1 MTHYVIVAE
10 SVICT
15 QFWYP
20 GRELRRGSMGTGLTE
35 RNKERTRR
43 EIAES
48 AGKLFIE
55 RGYGATT
62 VQDIASA
69 ADVSPRTF
77 FRYFPCKEDVITVIA
92 SATMDDVLD
101 HLAGHDAGESL
112 GSVLRTTFTAV
123 LRPVVDDPDA
133 ARAFQFMLRDTPALR
148 GRWLEEQR
156 RNRDRLAE
164 ELRPWFDENSSAIA
178 RRLAAGTALLAI
190 EEVMTLWADDPT
202 LNDPLGLLD
211 QALQILDGPSLHAAK
226 R

>member
-1 MTHYVIVAE
+1 
-10 SVICT
+10 
-15 QFWYP
+15 
-20 GRELRRGSMGTGLTE
+20 MGTGLTA

-43 EIAES
+43 EIAEA
-48 AGKLFIE
+48 AGQLFIE

-62 VQDIASA
+62 VQDIATA

-112 GSVLRTTFTAV
+112 GSVLLATFTAV

-164 ELRPWFDENSSAIA
+164 ELRPWFGEESSTLA
-178 RRLAAGTALLAI
+178 RHLAAGTALLAI

-202 LNDPLGLLD
+202 LSDPLGLLH
-211 QALQILDGPSLHAAK
+211 QALQILDGPSLYTAK

>member
-1 MTHYVIVAE
+1 SSTAGASAGAMTHHAMVAE
-10 SVICT
+10 HVISP

-20 GRELRRGSMGTGLTE
+20 GQELRRGTMGTGLTE

-43 EIAES
+43 EIAEA
-48 AGKLFIE
+48 AGQLFIE

-112 GSVLRTTFTAV
+112 GSVLRATFTAV

-133 ARAFQFMLRDTPALR
+133 ARAFQFML
-148 GRWLEEQR
+148 
-156 RNRDRLAE
+156 
-164 ELRPWFDENSSAIA
+164 
-178 RRLAAGTALLAI
+178 
-190 EEVMTLWADDPT
+190 
-202 LNDPLGLLD
+202 
-211 QALQILDGPSLHAAK
+211 
-226 R
+226 

>member
-1 MTHYVIVAE
+1 
-10 SVICT
+10 
-15 QFWYP
+15 
-20 GRELRRGSMGTGLTE
+20 MGTGLTE

-43 EIAES
+43 EIAEA
-48 AGKLFIE
+48 AGQLFIE

-62 VQDIASA
+62 VQDIAEA

-92 SATMDDVLD
+92 STTMDDVLD
-101 HLAGHDAGESL
+101 HLAGHDPAESL
-112 GSVLRTTFTAV
+112 ASVLRATFTAA
-123 LRPVVDDPDA
+123 LLPVVDDPDA
-133 ARAFQFMLRDTPALR
+133 ARSFQNMLRDTPALR

-164 ELRPWFDENSSAIA
+164 ELRPWFDEGSSTVA
-178 RRLAAGTALLAI
+178 RHLAAGTALLAI

-202 LNDPLGLLD
+202 LHDPLELLN
-211 QALQILDGPSLHAAK
+211 QALAILEESSLFAAT